1 LEFKIEAEGLLIVG
15 TGIAPVLRPDIPSQP
30 GAGGQRDFRVPEHL
44 AGVCERL
51 LPPSVVRVR
60 GEQLAPDFQGL
71 QETTF
76 VGRLAQHDLEE
87 THFCVSIS
95 QNNLCSDVATAI
107 LDAVNKKK

>member
-1 LEFKIEAEGLLIVG
+1 
-15 TGIAPVLRPDIPSQP
+15 
-30 GAGGQRDFRVPEHL
+30 
-44 AGVCERL
+44 
-51 LPPSVVRVR
+51 
-60 GEQLAPDFQGL
+60 LAPDFQGL